1 MNNWKQVE
9 KAWIKNDLENQ
20 FWLLEEPQQRFWNL
34 IKVVPQKWQLS
45 PTGDLGGG
53 FYVVAIFGNQVLYFN
68 DIEDGYNI
76 SEFKEFGVIN
86 DYFCNQNELHHSIN
100 YLYDLVHNGI

>member
-1 MNNWKQVE
+1 MNNWKPVE
-9 KAWIKNDLENQ
+9 KSWIDNDLENQ
-20 FWLLEEPQQRFWNL
+20 FWLLDEPQQRFWNL
-34 IKVVPQKWQLS
+34 IKVMPQKWQLS
-45 PTGDLGGG
+45 PIGDLGGG

-76 SEFKEFGVIN
+76 SEFKTFGVIN

-100 YLYDLVHNGI
+100 YLYDKVSSGT